1 MSADGGAG
9 PVAALRRKLRAIGLL
24 AEDSGAT
31 EAERENAAAVKIR
44 LEQRLRE
51 TGAPAGDWTDHAFRL
66 GRSAKDLRK
75 SASPAA
81 AEGDWTEHAHRLGKA
96 MRRGY
101 KKWFSD

>member
-9 PVAALRRKLRAIGLL
+9 PVAALRRNLRAIGLL

-51 TGAPAGDWTDHAFRL
+51 TGAPAGDWTDKAFRL
-66 GRSAKDLRK
+66 GQWAREIRK
-75 SASPAA
+75 STSPAA
-81 AEGDWTEHAHRLGKA
+81 TDGDWTDHARRLGKA
-96 MRRGY
+96 VRRGY
-101 KKWFSD
+101 KKWSSE